1 MFTITIYEEG
11 REYSERDHNRG
22 AVDLFTRSNKKILT
36 NHVTTL
42 ELKQNL
48 DGVKRMYVGLNTSAD
63 F

>member
-42 ELKQNL
+42 ELK
-48 DGVKRMYVGLNTSAD
+48 
-63 F
+63 